1 MNLLPFYVLTFKS
14 TSVFGV
20 CKVKQIGD
28 RTVGSL
34 IIFQLM
40 LDYMQLNHARFISSK
55 YSDKQNTF
63 MTHMAMP
70 SRV

>member
-14 TSVFGV
+14 ASVFGV

-34 IIFQLM
+34 ISFQLL
-40 LDYMQLNHARFISSK
+40 LDYM
-55 YSDKQNTF
+55 
-63 MTHMAMP
+63 
-70 SRV
+70 